1 MTGWIRHIL
10 STEQKKTDF
19 RPEDESAPLQMYSK
33 VQRNWNIG
41 VSVHLLRAPEFVLI
55 VRSF

>member
-19 RPEDESAPLQMYSK
+19 KPEDESAPLQMYSK
-33 VQRNWNIG
+33 VSTLFFRQCSRWGNSSG
-41 VSVHLLRAPEFVLI
+41 SYAVFTLK
-55 VRSF
+55 